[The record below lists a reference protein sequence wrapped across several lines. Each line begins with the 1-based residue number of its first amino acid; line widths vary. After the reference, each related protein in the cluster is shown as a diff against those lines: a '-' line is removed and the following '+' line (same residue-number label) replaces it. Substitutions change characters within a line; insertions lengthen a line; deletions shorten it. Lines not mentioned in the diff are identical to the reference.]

1 MHGNQSNRT
10 QLEGLGLGSLEVHPV
25 VGSSDPWVEGNLAG
39 MEDTLLEILM
49 GPLGILLELEGIV
62 GQVGGM
68 RDSLVQHWVGS
79 LGDLGGSLAEGVDTL
94 AGLQDIQG

>member
-1 MHGNQSNRT
+1 MHGNQSNRA

-25 VGSSDPWVEGNLAG
+25 AGSLDPWVEGNLAG
-39 MEDTLLEILM
+39 MEDTLLEML
-49 GPLGILLELEGIV
+49 LGILILELEGIL

-79 LGDLGGSLAEGVDTL
+79 LGDLGGSLAEVVDTL

>member
-25 VGSSDPWVEGNLAG
+25 VGSLDPWVEGNLAG
-39 MEDTLLEILM
+39 MEDTLLEML
-49 GPLGILLELEGIV
+49 LGILILELEGIL

-79 LGDLGGSLAEGVDTL
+79 LGDLGGSLAEVVDTL

>member
-1 MHGNQSNRT
+1 MHGNQSNRA

-39 MEDTLLEILM
+39 MEDTLLEMLM
-49 GPLGILLELEGIV
+49 GILILELEGILV
-62 GQVGGM
+62 QVGGM
-68 RDSLVQHWVGS
+68 RDTLVQHWVGS
-79 LGDLGGSLAEGVDTL
+79 LGDLGGSLAEVVDTL